1 MSEGPTATPTPTGPP
16 PYRYRGVAGCG
27 CPRCRIR
34 GLRTPFLLITIG
46 GLFLLDRTFQLIRFG
61 HLWPV
66 ILIVIGIV
74 MLLEST
80 ASTEGHRG

>member
-1 MSEGPTATPTPTGPP
+1 MSEGPTATPTPTGTP

-34 GLRTPFLLITIG
+34 GLRTPLILITLG
-46 GLFLLDRTFQLIRFG
+46 GLFLLDHTFHQIRFG